1 MTDEQLKA
9 LHAAQLEEVEAR
21 LAILKRLGYEPS
33 LVSNT
38 YPVVSERTAIEF
50 NGQLCIYGTL
60 FTVAEYA
67 SIEEGA
73 RNDIADVIAAFESEW
88 HTIVYAITA
97 ETSEFGI
104 WLDLFHVSQYP
115 EEWERD
121 RADLEAK
128 CPYVYVVSED
138 EYSSEFGCINFEIAQ
153 GGILRTA

>member
-9 LHAAQLEEVEAR
+9 LHSAQLEEVETR

-50 NGQLCIYGTL
+50 NGQLCVYGTL

-73 RNDIADVIAAFESEW
+73 RNDIADVIAAFEREW
-88 HTIVYAITA
+88 NAIVYAVTA

-121 RADLEAK
+121 RAELEAK
-128 CPYVYVVSED
+128 CPCVYVASED

>member
-9 LHAAQLEEVEAR
+9 LHSAQLEEVEAR

-50 NGQLCIYGTL
+50 NGQLCIYGTM

-88 HTIVYAITA
+88 HAIVYAVTA

-128 CPYVYVVSED
+128 CPCVYVVSED
-138 EYSSEFGCINFEIAQ
+138 EYSSEFGGINFEIAQ